1 MRRAAALLVI
11 PLVAAAAA
19 GCASSTSS
27 TPSSAAKPSSSS
39 SAAPSSSSSA
49 APSASSSASAAPTGP
64 VAASNSVVTAT
75 GTFGKAPTVTIP
87 AEVANPKLFTKT
99 LIQGTGPTL
108 TTSDSLLGNFV
119 LYDWTGTTH
128 KQLGSTYSSGSPT
141 LFAGQM
147 LTGLEKALIGQKAG
161 SRVLA
166 VIPPADGFGA
176 AGNSQIGVGGQDT
189 LVFVIDMIQD
199 IGNKTSVAGTQT
211 TNGGSG
217 LPTVAPA
224 TGKAPTITIP
234 ASAAPSALK
243 VQTLIKGT
251 GKKVA
256 KGDYIVVQYT
266 GVNWRTKKVFD
277 SSWSRSEPFALNI
290 GVGQVIKGWDTG
302 LVGQTV
308 GSRVLLVI
316 PPADGYGK
324 TGSSQAGIKGTDT
337 LVFVVDI
344 VAGTK

>member
-11 PLVAAAAA
+11 PTLAAAVAAA
-19 GCASSTSS
+19 GCASSSS
-27 TPSSAAKPSSSS
+27 SSSS
-39 SAAPSSSSSA
+39 SASA
-49 APSASSSASAAPTGP
+49 SKSPAASSSASASASPSGPT
-64 VAASNSVVTAT
+64 VASNSVVSAT
-75 GTFGKAPTVTIP
+75 GTFGKAPTVSIP
-87 AEVANPKLFTKT
+87 AANAAATLYTRT
-99 LIQGTGPTL
+99 LIQGIGTPL

-128 KQLGSTYSSGSPT
+128 KLLGSTYSSGSPT
-141 LFAGQM
+141 LFSSQ
-147 LTGLEKALIGQKAG
+147 LLPGLEKALIGQKAG

-166 VIPPADGFGA
+166 VIPPAEGFGPQ
-176 AGNSQIGVGGQDT
+176 GNSQIGVGGKDT
-189 LVFVIDMIQD
+189 LVFVIDMIQN
-199 IGNKTSVAGTQT
+199 IGNTSGVTGTQT
-211 TNGGSG
+211 SNGGSG
-217 LPTVAPA
+217 LPTVTPA

-234 ASAAPSALK
+234 ASAPPKTLTVK
-243 VQTLIKGT
+243 TLIKGT
-251 GKKVA
+251 GA
-256 KGDYIVVQYT
+256 RIASGDYIVVQYT

-316 PPADGYGK
+316 PSADGYGK
-324 TGSSQAGIKGTDT
+324 DGSSQAGINGTDT

-344 VAGTK
+344 LAGAK